1 MERNYSAETKNII
14 ALCHIIDDFEGFR
27 ERLMPM
33 ISSAY
38 NRNFVFQLFEIS
50 HGEFIFGASIAR
62 KFYSENKS
70 IIDTINKYSN
80 INRFINDNYNCYGEP
95 EGSLEFFY
103 GYILNHKDEM
113 DKILAVLEKLN
124 ELGFDS
130 FEFNENL
137 DFTTELYGVE
147 PTFRRNRH
155 ITYVANPEVIP
166 SYDSYI
172 TFGTTG
178 SNYKMNLD
186 ILGDKICGYKNI
198 KLNSLLFDSKSFP
211 ESINR
216 KNTFDYI
223 LELKDAQK
231 EQTDAIRN
239 SVNLSVSVEN
249 LDMQLVASS
258 IVISKLD
265 GVENKGEMLAIL
277 ESIREDI
284 EKLKTLSLQHDSRV
298 SEQQPLVTPEV
309 LEKEKALYL
318 RRRDMGNIDLC

>member
-14 ALCHIIDDFEGFR
+14 ALCHIIDDFKGFR
-27 ERLMPM
+27 ERLMSM
-33 ISSAY
+33 ISPAY
-38 NRNFVFQLFEIS
+38 NRNFVFQLVEIS
-50 HGEFIFGASIAR
+50 HGEFIFGASTAR
-62 KFYSENKS
+62 KFYRDNKS
-70 IIDTINKYSN
+70 IIDTINTYSD
-80 INRFINDNYNCYGEP
+80 ISRFICGNYGVYGEAY
-95 EGSLEFFY
+95 GSLEFFY
-103 GYILNHKDEM
+103 EYILNHKDEM

-147 PTFRRNRH
+147 PTFRKNRH
-155 ITYVANPEVIP
+155 ITYVDNPEVIP

-172 TFGTTG
+172 TFGTTS

-186 ILGDKICGYKNI
+186 ILGDKIFGYKNI
-198 KLNSLLFDSKSFP
+198 KLNSLLFDPKSFP

-216 KNTFDYI
+216 ENTFDYI
-223 LELKDAQK
+223 LELKDAQRD
-231 EQTDAIRN
+231 QTNAIRN
-239 SVNLSVSVEN
+239 SVNLSVTVDN
-249 LDMQLVASS
+249 LDMQLVAST
-258 IVISKLD
+258 IVIRKLD

-309 LEKEKALYL
+309 LKKEKILYL
-318 RRRDMGNIDLC
+318 RRRDMENIDLC

>member
-1 MERNYSAETKNII
+1 MGRNYSALTKNII
-14 ALCHIIDDFEGFR
+14 ALCHIIDDFEEFR

-33 ISSAY
+33 IFSGY
-38 NRNFVFQLFEIS
+38 NRDFVFQLWDIS
-50 HGEFIFGASIAR
+50 LGKSRLGAGKAK
-62 KFYSENKS
+62 KFYRENKA

-124 ELGFDS
+124 EFGFDS

-137 DFTTELYGVE
+137 DFTTEMYGVE

-172 TFGTTG
+172 TFGTTS

-198 KLNSLLFDSKSFP
+198 KLNSLLFDPKSFP

-216 KNTFDYI
+216 KNTFDHI
-223 LELKDAQK
+223 LELKDAQR

-284 EKLKTLSLQHDSRV
+284 EKLKTLSLQHDSHV

-309 LEKEKALYL
+309 LEKEKVLYL
-318 RRRDMGNIDLC
+318 RRRDMANIDLC